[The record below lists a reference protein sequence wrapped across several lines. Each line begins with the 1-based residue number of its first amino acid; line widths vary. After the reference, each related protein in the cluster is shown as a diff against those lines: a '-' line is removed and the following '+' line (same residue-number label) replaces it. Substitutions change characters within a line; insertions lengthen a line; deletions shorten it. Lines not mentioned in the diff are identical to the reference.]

1 MKKLLTIL
9 FVTGTLILSGCT
21 GIPNGDA
28 APKEQAFFAGQLAG
42 AIYKDTEGTQA
53 SETREAAKVAYY
65 ALVRVTDGESENALD
80 SIIEEELGRLDSEV
94 GKVLVLNYYK
104 TAKDNL
110 SARLGTTDLSLPILT
125 EFRKG
130 VDSVIK

>member
-1 MKKLLTIL
+1 L

-21 GIPNGDA
+21 GIQNGDTTT
-28 APKEQAFFAGQLAG
+28 KEQAFFAGQLAG

-80 SIIEEELGRLDSEV
+80 SIIEEELGRLGSEV

-104 TAKDNL
+104 TAKDKL
-110 SARLGTTDLSLPILT
+110 SSRLGTTDLPLPILT

>member
-1 MKKLLTIL
+1 MKKIIMLITA
-9 FVTGTLILSGCT
+9 TTLIAGCST
-21 GIPNGDA
+21 TNSVDA
-28 APKEQAFFAGQLAG
+28 SQEAYLAGQITA
-42 AIYKDTEGTQA
+42 AVYKDTEGAQS
-53 SETREAAKVAYY
+53 SEINQAAKVAYY
-65 ALVRVTDGESENALD
+65 ALVRITEGESENALD
-80 SIIEEELGRLDSEV
+80 TIIEEELGRLDSEV